1 MKETMLR
8 ANKFDGWSVTVDV
21 EGNTQEYAMAL
32 LHIFNNVRESHALL
46 NVANSYD
53 NTITVYCREDSKDA
67 LVEYLKNFGESTACE
82 MVLCWEIKECWIP
95 ERDYEKYSDEIVVP
109 YIE

>member
-32 LHIFNNVRESHALL
+32 LHIFNNVRESRLLL

-53 NTITVYCREDSKDA
+53 NTITVYCRENSKDD
-67 LVEYLKNFGESTACE
+67 LVEYLENFGKITSIKR
-82 MVLCWEIKECWIP
+82 VLCWEINECWLP
-95 ERDYEKYSDEIVVP
+95 DRDYDKYYDEIIVP
-109 YIE
+109 YFE